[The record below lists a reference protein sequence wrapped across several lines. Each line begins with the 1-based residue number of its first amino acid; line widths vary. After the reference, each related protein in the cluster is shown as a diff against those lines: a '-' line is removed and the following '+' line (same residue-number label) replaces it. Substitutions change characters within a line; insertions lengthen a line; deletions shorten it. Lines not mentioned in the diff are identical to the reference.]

1 MYIDIEGFEV
11 INSDIGGFVGLMGY
25 IWIVKIRGD

>member
-25 IWIVKIRGD
+25 MDSED